1 MTIFKRTPVLYSTLF
16 LRPYADHHT
25 ANKRFNLSST
35 YGETNA
41 IRELEDCAVII
52 DELTKVISHLDYC
65 NVILSGIAQGEI
77 NKMQRIQNL
86 CAKIGE
92 NMTVLLYNS
101 PYRSEVHWVPI
112 KCRISFKI
120 LTFMYNCS
128 EGHASTGVFKRT
140 FVETVHKQLNN
151 K

>member
-1 MTIFKRTPVLYSTLF
+1 MQITTP
-16 LRPYADHHT
+16 

>member
-1 MTIFKRTPVLYSTLF
+1 
-16 LRPYADHHT
+16 
-25 ANKRFNLSST
+25 
-35 YGETNA
+35 
-41 IRELEDCAVII
+41 
-52 DELTKVISHLDYC
+52 
-65 NVILSGIAQGEI
+65 
-77 NKMQRIQNL
+77 MQRIQNL

-140 FVETVHKQLNN
+140 FVETVHRYVLPEILTLGIWVLNLATVQSF
-151 K
+151 

>member
-92 NMTVLLYNS
+92 NCIIALTD
-101 PYRSEVHWVPI
+101 PKFIGYRSNAEYHL
-112 KCRISFKI
+112 KF
-120 LTFMYNCS
+120 
-128 EGHASTGVFKRT
+128 
-140 FVETVHKQLNN
+140 
-151 K
+151 